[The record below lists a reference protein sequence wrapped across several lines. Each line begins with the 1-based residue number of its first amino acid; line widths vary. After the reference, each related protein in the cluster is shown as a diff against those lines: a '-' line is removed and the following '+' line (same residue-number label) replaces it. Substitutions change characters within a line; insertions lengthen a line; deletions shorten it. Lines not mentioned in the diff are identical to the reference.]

1 MNHVPK
7 KLVSIHQQALDF
19 YFLFKDIKC
28 RKNEYFRYRG
38 EDWGVFVET
47 MNTILDGFP
56 YFSRQTKKY
65 MTGEERKEHKAS
77 TTCYLCR
84 RNLIRI

>member
-7 KLVSIHQQALDF
+7 KLVSIQQQALDF

-38 EDWGVFVET
+38 ED
-47 MNTILDGFP
+47 
-56 YFSRQTKKY
+56 
-65 MTGEERKEHKAS
+65 
-77 TTCYLCR
+77 
-84 RNLIRI
+84 